1 MSATEQPNDVSNPEA
16 RQRMLESARQEVKQK
31 RREQT
36 ENMSTKQWLQ
46 GQLDE
51 QTRTVA
57 VMGRDFDFR
66 PLGTDAVA
74 DVLDYT
80 PNSVPE
86 DEDDLSGIDLAEM
99 PGLLRKIC
107 GLLADACTDPEMDR
121 EAWGSVPPDV
131 IERVFEDVAFPEEGL
146 DRDEM
151 ERVEQ
156 FRNER

>member
-1 MSATEQPNDVSNPEA
+1 MSASSEVTNPDA
-16 RQRMLESARQEVKQK
+16 REEMLSAARSDAKQEKRQH
-31 RREQT
+31 RE
-36 ENMSTKQWLQ
+36 NASTKQWLQ

-51 QTRTVA
+51 QVRSVP

-80 PNSVPE
+80 PDTMPDGE
-86 DEDDLSGIDLAEM
+86 DMSGMDLSEM

-121 EAWGSVPPDV
+121 EAWGRVPPDV
-131 IERVFEDVAFPEEGL
+131 VERVFEDVAFPEDDL

-151 ERVEQ
+151 ERVQQ
-156 FRNER
+156 FRNE